1 MCRVDCQG
9 MDYMI
14 MYQQKTAVSHV
25 AEAQTLHTHVTIVG
39 NITKVD
45 QACSSI
51 QEVAILKLTKLINK
65 FIVKSLYA
73 TMHAAVFINLEP
85 TLQRHT
91 D

>member
-1 MCRVDCQG
+1 

-14 MYQQKTAVSHV
+14 MYQHKTAVSHV
-25 AEAQTLHTHVTIVG
+25 AEAQTLHTHVTIVR

-51 QEVAILKLTKLINK
+51 QEVAILKLTKINK
-65 FIVKSLYA
+65 FIVKSLYV